1 MIINFLSWSAVIILL
16 VAALL
21 LLLTRDWRWSL
32 ALLGIEY
39 LAVFWF
45 TQQHWTLT
53 MAAVKLVTGWMAVTI
68 LGITRSA
75 LDPKIA
81 TVTRKTAPESRLFR
95 TLATLLVFIL
105 VISITPALADLLP
118 GIGLMEVA
126 GSLTLISMGLL
137 LLGLT
142 TQVVPVIIALLSFL
156 AGFEILYAAVENS
169 TLVAAL
175 LALINL
181 GMALV
186 GSYLLISAIEGEE
199 LN

>member
-1 MIINFLSWSAVIILL
+1 MVVDYLSWGAVVVLL
-16 VAALL
+16 VTALL

-32 ALLGIEY
+32 ALLGVEY

-45 TQQHWTLT
+45 TQLHWTLS
-53 MAAVKLVTGWMAVTI
+53 MAAVKLVTGWMTVTI

-75 LDPKIA
+75 LDRKID
-81 TVTRKTAPESRLFR
+81 TVIQKTVPESRLFR
-95 TLATLLVFIL
+95 TLAALLVFIL
-105 VISITPALADLLP
+105 VISITPVIVDLLP